1 MNVLQRKMSAE
12 GDLVNNSGRTPFD
25 PPEFQKYELSASIES
40 TPEGAFVYVER
51 NPRGEVVTQEIINTN
66 LSPTGDPAEAY
77 KVQARNQG
85 LKFSK
90 DLLLTGAGLYGGTG
104 LLRGI
109 GSKIADKIGPSI
121 PGILGKKYS
130 PFSLTKKPGQSV
142 PGQKGFQPRDP
153 EKIGSYSVGL
163 KPNVATGAAVAG
175 GVTALS
181 AAEVTE
187 QDIENEIKE
196 LEAQQSILQTKPQTQ
211 KQIDEEN
218 VERDAEFEVITSGE
232 KDDEEAKKQK
242 EEQDRLET
250 EQRTPEQ
257 KQASI
262 FASKNFSDLIRNIGI
277 KMVETGDIGYGIA
290 QGSAL
295 TAEEE
300 KAAEAA
306 AGEISEFDEFLAKE
320 RIKNTAPDKIA
331 SQTAKLAESVSD
343 YEQGQITLQMFESV
357 LEIMTKDDITGFGPI
372 VKSIGNQIAGFFNPD
387 VPLSP
392 RERAVIVLEQIA
404 NGNIKTITGESGR
417 TISNVDRQI
426 AQRLVGDLKDPRTR
440 ETAVREK
447 IETQIKSVEQ
457 RSAKALNEYQ
467 ATTLYF
473 TQNGLQV
480 PLAPKDFTRATP
492 DEEGRVRLKLN

>member
-1 MNVLQRKMSAE
+1 MNVLQRKMFVE
-12 GDLVNNSGRTPFD
+12 GDIVENYGSRFEG
-25 PPEFQKYELSASIES
+25 PEFEDYQLSASIES

-66 LSPTGDPAEAY
+66 LSPTGDPVEAY
-77 KVQARNQG
+77 QVQARNQG

-163 KPNVATGAAVAG
+163 KPNVATSAAVAG

-232 KDDEEAKKQK
+232 KDDEEAKRQK

-295 TAEEE
+295 TAEEQ

-306 AGEISEFDEFLAKE
+306 ASQMTEFQEFLAKE
-320 RIKNTAPDKIA
+320 RVKNTAPDKIA
-331 SQTAKLAESVSD
+331 SQTKILSEAVSE

-357 LEIMTKDDITGFGPI
+357 KDIMTKNDVTGLGPI
-372 VKSIGNQIAGFFNPD
+372 ARSLMNQVSGLFNPNL
-387 VPLSP
+387 PLSP
-392 RERAVIVLEQIA
+392 RERATVVLEQIA

-426 AQRLVGDLKDPRTR
+426 AQKLVGDLQNPLTR
-440 ETAVREK
+440 ETEVVEK
-447 IETQIKSVEQ
+447 IDTQINSVKQ
-457 RSAKALNEYQ
+457 RTSKAYNEYK
-467 ATTLYF
+467 AAALYF
-473 TQNGLQV
+473 TENELNIPV
-480 PLAPKDFTRATP
+480 TPKEFATAEP
-492 DEEGRVRLKLN
+492 DKEGRVRIKMK